1 METKLEYTK
10 KRIEQLRTFLSSS
23 NPIASITVDGMT
35 VTYNRHQAMEELEKM
50 EKQLDALKNPRRWIK
65 SIDLS

>member
-10 KRIEQLRTFLSSS
+10 KRIEQLRTFLSGS
-23 NPIASITVDGMT
+23 NPVASVTVDGLT